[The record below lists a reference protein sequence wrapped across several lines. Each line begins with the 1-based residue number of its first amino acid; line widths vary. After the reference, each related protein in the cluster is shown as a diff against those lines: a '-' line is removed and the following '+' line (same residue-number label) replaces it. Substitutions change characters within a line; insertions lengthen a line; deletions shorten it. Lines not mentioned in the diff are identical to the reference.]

1 MMPEELVTLTRI
13 GAGSVVRPV
22 DAELRARARMTVE
35 SYYRLKEAHRAGV
48 LGRWNR
54 SLRDTP
60 RQVEALES
68 ARRLEVRLQP

>member
-1 MMPEELVTLTRI
+1 MMPEELVTPTRI

-48 LGRWNR
+48 WGGGIGR
-54 SLRDTP
+54 
-60 RQVEALES
+60 
-68 ARRLEVRLQP
+68 